1 MVHNLCSWLNLLS
14 TISSQFWQL
23 QLFFFLWNIKLL
35 YLNAAGR
42 EARRIL
48 ASEQDDCRREEYQ
61 SWYSLAHF
69 CPRASCMGNDD
80 NTYQCRLLLSWLCYF
95 TCINLCHPHSKP
107 VNYVIGCIVQRNVLS
122 PGGELISPGQI
133 TDTWQTEQGSKL
145 GSEFNSSHIYTMGSR
160 YVPLCCSW
168 WIWKEKVDHTRTL
181 FNCTV
186 VLNIGIPR
194 NKRWW
199 YSTRL

>member
-23 QLFFFLWNIKLL
+23 QLFFFLWTIKLL
-35 YLNAAGR
+35 YLNVAGR

-69 CPRASCMGNDD
+69 CPRASCVGNDD

-107 VNYVIGCIVQRNVLS
+107 VNYVTGCLVQRNVLS

-133 TDTWQTEQGSKL
+133 TGTWQSKAQNLVQNLILVIFIQWDL
-145 GSEFNSSHIYTMGSR
+145 GML
-160 YVPLCCSW
+160 PPCCSW

-199 YSTRL
+199 YSTSL